1 MAWIAY
7 TPLPFLQMASFFSR
21 YSNIQ
26 YIIQRGYQP
35 NITFG
40 VLQLLVLSALF
51 TGIAVYVLRS
61 VTSSTDKG
69 AWHGR

>member
-26 YIIQRGYQP
+26 YIIQRGINL

-51 TGIAVYVLRS
+51 TGIAVYVFKKRDI
-61 VTSSTDKG
+61 VN
-69 AWHGR
+69 